1 MATAIAPDQQMNPAP
16 PPEMVETITPAS
28 NPGPYAV
35 AQVELQYPEKFRRIA
50 QSMATAAEDP
60 KARLQLAQDIASH
73 DVESRDLNRNQ
84 QPQWGKVVANLLS
97 RNYNEALKWYNGGG
111 EVDEEARDINNNVYY
126 KQKNERGVT
135 GKVFDAS
142 GKLLSAPQLK
152 ELESRG
158 GVFTLTDDKS
168 LKTLPWVSGK
178 YNAELANKGLT
189 TALQLATNDAYN
201 AARTAGGANQNI
213 DEQLKLT
220 GNMKGVLNHIGTLP
234 ADRRQ
239 KLFGYISRLN
249 QIANSS
255 GSSSEG
261 RVNVNAGGQQT
272 AGTTAG
278 MSAGG
283 AAGPDGTP
291 MTSGKIGGAL
301 GASGSATNQQ
311 GVSGGL
317 SGGQTTS
324 ANAML
329 QEQQNLQSAIMQEL
343 QGVIKPEQFSGF
355 MRLQALNAA
364 NEDAYRNIPAHA
376 KPPTWKDVA
385 TTDPFAGGSESMI
398 ANRVDQQRNNALLA
412 AWSKELYKSQR
423 EMAKTGKSFDKEKLA
438 EDFQKSQIFE
448 AINNTYRYKMQS
460 HLEGRNVLPPK
471 GTLMV
476 NNRNEIGRS
485 PGE

>member
-1 MATAIAPDQQMNPAP
+1 MATDQTLNPVP
-16 PPEMVETITPAS
+16 PPGMVETVTPSPDSGAS
-28 NPGPYAV
+28 AV
-35 AQVELQYPEKFRRIA
+35 AQVSLEYPERFNRIA
-50 QSMATAAEDP
+50 QNISEAAVNP
-60 KARLQLAQDIASH
+60 KARIQLAEDVSSH
-73 DVESRDLNRNQ
+73 DIESRDLNRNQ
-84 QPQWGKVVANLLS
+84 QPQWGKVLVNLLS

-111 EVDEEARDINNNVYY
+111 ETDEEARDINNNVYY
-126 KQKNERGVT
+126 KQKNERGAT
-135 GKVFDAS
+135 GKIFDAS

-168 LKTLPWVSGK
+168 LKTLPWVNGK

-189 TALQLATNDAYN
+189 NALQLATNDAYN
-201 AARTAGGANQNI
+201 SARTAGGANKNI
-213 DEQLKLT
+213 DEQLRLA
-220 GNMKGVLNHIGTLP
+220 GDMKGVLNHIGTLP
-234 ADRRQ
+234 TERRQ

-249 QIANSS
+249 QLANAS
-255 GSSSEG
+255 GTSSEG
-261 RVNVNAGGQQT
+261 RFNVNAGGSQT
-272 AGTTAG
+272 AGVTAG

-283 AAGPDGTP
+283 AAGPDGVP
-291 MTSGKIGGAL
+291 LTSGKIGGAL

-311 GVSGGL
+311 GASGGL
-317 SGGQTTS
+317 TGGQTTS
-324 ANAML
+324 ANEML

-343 QGVIKPEQFSGF
+343 QGVIRPEQFTGF

-364 NEDAYRNIPAHA
+364 NEESYKNIPAHA
-376 KPPTWKDVA
+376 KPPTWRDVA
-385 TTDPFAGGSESMI
+385 TTDPYAGGAEAMI

-423 EMAKTGKSFDKEKLA
+423 EMAKTGKSFDKDKLA
-438 EDFQKSQIFE
+438 EDFQKSQVFE
-448 AINNTYRYKMQS
+448 AINNTYKYKLQS
-460 HLEGRNVLPPK
+460 NLTGRQVMPPK

>member
-1 MATAIAPDQQMNPAP
+1 MATAIAPDQQMNPVP
-16 PPEMVETITPAS
+16 PPSMVETVTPPS
-28 NPGPYAV
+28 QPGPNAV
-35 AQVELQYPEKFRRIA
+35 AQVNLEYPERFNRIA
-50 QSMATAAEDP
+50 QNMSAAAQDP
-60 KARLQLAQDIASH
+60 QARLQLAQDISSH
-73 DVESRDLNRNQ
+73 DVESRNLNMNQ
-84 QPQWGKVVANLLS
+84 KPQWGKVIANLLS
-97 RNYNEALKWYNGGG
+97 RNYNEAVKWYDGGG
-111 EVDEEARDINNNVYY
+111 VKDVDARDMNGNLYF
-126 KQKNERGVT
+126 KQENERGFT
-135 GKVFDAS
+135 GKILNAA
-142 GKLLSAPQLK
+142 GKELSDKEVK
-152 ELESRG
+152 ELEQRG
-158 GVFTLTDDKS
+158 GIYTSTDEKN
-168 LKTLPWVSGK
+168 LKTLPWVNGK

-189 TALQLATNDAYN
+189 NALQLATNDAYN

-220 GNMKGVLNHIGTLP
+220 GSMKGVLNHIGTLP
-234 ADRRQ
+234 AERRQ

-255 GSSSEG
+255 GSTSEG
-261 RVNVNAGGQQT
+261 RVNVNAGGSQT
-272 AGTTAG
+272 AGNTAG
-278 MSAGG
+278 VSAGG

-291 MTSGKIGGAL
+291 LTSGKVGGAL

-317 SGGQTTS
+317 TGAQTNS

-329 QEQQNLQSAIMQEL
+329 QEQQNLQTAIMQEL

-364 NEDAYRNIPAHA
+364 NEDAYKNIPVHA

-385 TTDPFAGGSESMI
+385 TTDPYAGGAEAMI
-398 ANRVDQQRNNALLA
+398 ANRVDQQRNNALMA

-423 EMAKTGKSFDKEKLA
+423 EMAKTGKAFDKEKLA

-448 AINNTYRYKMQS
+448 AINNTYRYKLQS
-460 HLEGRNVLPPK
+460 NLEGRQVMPPK
-471 GTLMV
+471 GALMV

>member
-1 MATAIAPDQQMNPAP
+1 M
-16 PPEMVETITPAS
+16 
-28 NPGPYAV
+28 
-35 AQVELQYPEKFRRIA
+35 
-50 QSMATAAEDP
+50 
-60 KARLQLAQDIASH
+60 
-73 DVESRDLNRNQ
+73 NQ
-84 QPQWGKVVANLLS
+84 QPQWGKVLVNLLS

-111 EVDEEARDINNNVYY
+111 VKDVDARDMNGNLYY
-126 KQKNERGVT
+126 KQENERGFT
-135 GKVFDAS
+135 GKILDANN
-142 GKLLSAPQLK
+142 KVLTAK
-152 ELESRG
+152 EVKDLEQRG
-158 GVFTLTDDKS
+158 GIYTSNDEKN
-168 LKTLPWVSGK
+168 LKTLPWVNGK

-189 TALQLATNDAYN
+189 NALQLATNDAYN
-201 AARTAGGANQNI
+201 SARTAGSANQNI
-213 DEQLKLT
+213 DEQLKLA
-220 GNMKGVLNHIGTLP
+220 GGMKGVLNHIGTLP
-234 ADRRQ
+234 TERRQ

-255 GSSSEG
+255 GSTSEG

-278 MSAGG
+278 ISAGG
-283 AAGPDGTP
+283 AAGPDGVP
-291 MTSGKIGGAL
+291 LTSGKVGGAL
-301 GASGSATNQQ
+301 GASGSATQQQ

-317 SGGQTTS
+317 TGAQTNS

-343 QGVIKPEQFSGF
+343 QGVIRPEEFSAF
-355 MRLQALNAA
+355 MRLQALNSA
-364 NEDAYRNIPAHA
+364 NEESYKNIPAHA
-376 KPPTWKDVA
+376 KPPTWRDVA
-385 TTDPFAGGSESMI
+385 TTDPYAGGAEAMI

-438 EDFQKSQIFE
+438 EDFQKSQVFE
-448 AINNTYRYKMQS
+448 AINNTYRYKLQS
-460 HLEGRNVLPPK
+460 SLEGRKIMPPK

>member
-1 MATAIAPDQQMNPAP
+1 MATDQTLNPVP
-16 PPEMVETITPAS
+16 PPGMVETVTPPTQ
-28 NPGPYAV
+28 PGPYAV
-35 AQVELQYPEKFRRIA
+35 AQVSLEYPERFNRIA
-50 QSMATAAEDP
+50 QNISAAAEDP
-60 KARLQLAQDIASH
+60 KARIQLAQDVSSH
-73 DVESRDLNRNQ
+73 DSESRDLNMNQ
-84 QPQWGKVVANLLS
+84 QPQWGKVLVNLLG

-111 EVDEEARDINNNVYY
+111 VKDVDARDMNGNLYY
-126 KQKNERGVT
+126 KQENERGFT
-135 GKVFDAS
+135 GKILDANNRPLTA
-142 GKLLSAPQLK
+142 KEVK
-152 ELESRG
+152 ELEQRG
-158 GVFTLTDDKS
+158 GIYTSTDEKN

-178 YNAELANKGLT
+178 YNAELANQGLT
-189 TALQLATNDAYN
+189 NALQLATNDAYN
-201 AARTAGGANQNI
+201 SARTAGGANKNI
-213 DEQLKLT
+213 DEQLRLA
-220 GNMKGVLNHIGTLP
+220 GDMKGVLNHIGTLP

-255 GSSSEG
+255 GTSAEN
-261 RVNVNAGGQQT
+261 RFNVNAGGSQT

-278 MSAGG
+278 ISAGG
-283 AAGPDGTP
+283 AAGPDGVP

-301 GASGSATNQQ
+301 GASGSATGQQ
-311 GVSGGL
+311 GASGGL
-317 SGGQTTS
+317 TGGQTTS

-355 MRLQALNAA
+355 MRLQSLNSA
-364 NEDAYRNIPAHA
+364 NEDSYKNIPAHA
-376 KPPTWKDVA
+376 KPPTWRDVA
-385 TTDPFAGGSESMI
+385 TTDPYAGGAEAMI

-423 EMAKTGKSFDKEKLA
+423 EMAKTGKSFDKDKLA

-448 AINNTYRYKMQS
+448 AINNTYKYKLQS
-460 HLEGRNVLPPK
+460 NLEGRQVMPPK